1 MDLRSDIGRGV
12 LWTEF
17 GGAWTES
24 SWPELLDHEALGQ
37 SGRDRLAVVIGL

>member
-17 GGAWTES
+17 GGAWTE
-24 SWPELLDHEALGQ
+24 LLDHEALGQ
-37 SGRDRLAVVIGL
+37 LMDNQVEID